1 MIAAHHGMLEYLKIM
16 EDFKGISDTIATM
29 KTTVCVNCESS
40 LMIIVAPVLIYYCRV
55 VGTLFIVLLPVVV
68 WKHLSGC

>member
-29 KTTVCVNCESS
+29 KTTVCESS